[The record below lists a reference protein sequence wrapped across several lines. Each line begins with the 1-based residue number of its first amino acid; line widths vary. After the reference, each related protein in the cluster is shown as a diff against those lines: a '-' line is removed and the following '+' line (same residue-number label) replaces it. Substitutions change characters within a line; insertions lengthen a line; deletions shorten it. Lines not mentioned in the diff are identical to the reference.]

1 MKKLGKSKNER
12 GKQRITGDK
21 REWIIRER
29 REREGGKMKRE
40 L

>member
-1 MKKLGKSKNER
+1 MKH
-12 GKQRITGDK
+12 KQRITGDK

-29 REREGGKMKRE
+29 REREGGRMKRK